1 LPWRRAARFSINPG
15 RELPSPSIGR
25 RIISRQLIYHLVLGL
40 ILAMRL
46 IALSVCVF
54 ALASPL
60 LAENTPGPPDWNDG
74 KKSVY
79 APAPPAQP
87 PAAQP
92 TSISTPIASAKVLD
106 AKVTPAKLEQPVPAN
121 DSARYLAPPTARPA
135 NDTLANSNSRTN
147 APSRKL
153 IDFGIPLQSIYT
165 VATALAI
172 VIGAFLLFAWALR
185 GGSRSVRRRRGM
197 LPSDAVSVLGRVA
210 LTSKQMAELLRVGN
224 KLVLV
229 AITPGGAETLTEV
242 TDPVE
247 VDRLMGICQQEDRF
261 STTKAFEQVFQ
272 QMSRDPSAGGF
283 LGAETLPTSISPA
296 AAAYRSH
303 RGGSR
308 G

>member
-1 LPWRRAARFSINPG
+1 
-15 RELPSPSIGR
+15 
-25 RIISRQLIYHLVLGL
+25 
-40 ILAMRL
+40 MRL

-60 LAENTPGPPDWNDG
+60 LADNTPGPPDWNDG

-79 APAPPAQP
+79 LPTASAQP

-92 TSISTPIASAKVLD
+92 TTTSTPIASAKVLD
-106 AKVTPAKLEQPVPAN
+106 AKVTPATHEEPVAAN
-121 DSARYLAPPTARPA
+121 DSARYLAPSARA
-135 NDTLANSNSRTN
+135 TNDNLASSNGHSN
-147 APSRKL
+147 AGPRKL
-153 IDFGIPLQSIYT
+153 VDFGIPMQSIYT

-172 VIGAFLLFAWALR
+172 AIGAFLLFAWALR
-185 GGSRSVRRRRGM
+185 GSSRGARGRRGM

-210 LTSKQMAELLRVGN
+210 LTGKQMAELLRVGN

-229 AITPGGAETLTEV
+229 AITPAGAETITEV

-247 VDRLMGICQQEDRF
+247 VDRLMGICRQTDRF

-272 QMSRDPSAGGF
+272 QMSREPSSGGF

-308 G
+308 V